1 MVATQVAAGRLVRLR
16 EGVLLAASA
25 WPEDRVRRH
34 VLLARSEQV
43 ANPAAVISHGSAA
56 LVWDLPAPP
65 FADWTELPPTLT
77 LPRGGGWRNRR
88 SATARLVVRTL
99 PPHHITLDPQGWAV
113 TTLARTAVDLA
124 VGQDLP
130 AALVVLD
137 ASARLACAE
146 VVLRPRRSDY
156 ANPALLASIRAGLR
170 DACAGRNGMSPTLTA
185 IDLTDPRRESPIES
199 LTAGHLHLA
208 GLPMPE
214 FQAPIQTPMGTLY
227 PDCLWREERV
237 VGEADGAGKY
247 QDGDAFVRE
256 KEREQVLRDLDF
268 RVVRWLGKEIT
279 RRPGVVMQRIA
290 RELERAA

>member
-1 MVATQVAAGRLVRLR
+1 MVATQVAAGRLLRLR

-25 WPEDRVRRH
+25 WPQDPAGRH

-56 LVWDLPAPP
+56 LVWGLPAPP
-65 FADWTELPPTLT
+65 FADWAELAPTLT
-77 LPRGGGWRNRR
+77 LPRGGGWRSRR
-88 SATARLVVRTL
+88 SGTARFVVGSL
-99 PPHHITLDPQGWAV
+99 PAHHVTLDPQGWAV
-113 TTLARTAVDLA
+113 TTAARTAVDLA
-124 VGQDLP
+124 VGLHLP

-137 ASARLACAE
+137 ASARLACADL
-146 VVLRPRRSDY
+146 VLRPRRSDY
-156 ANPALLASIRAGLR
+156 ANPALLASARAGLR
-170 DACAGRNGMSPTLTA
+170 DACAGRNGMTPTLAA
-185 IDLTDPRRESPIES
+185 IELADPRRESPIES

-214 FQAPIQTPMGTLY
+214 FQAPIETPMGTLY

-237 VGEADGAGKY
+237 IGEADGAGKY
-247 QDGDAFVRE
+247 RDGEAAILE

-279 RRPGVVMQRIA
+279 GRPGMVMQRIA